1 MKHGVTMSSKKN
13 TDIVASNLNQVNLAL
28 QEITKIHDDVSAI
41 KTPKAYIKKKMDMDY
56 VEIGYMKKVAE
67 KHYPGWSWEVIK
79 TEFAGTEA
87 YVVHGRLKW
96 YDNGVQ
102 RVGDM
107 TAAHRIQ
114 KKRGTQEYVDL
125 GNDIK
130 SANTDCMKKAFNM
143 YMNIADDVYRNQV
156 EDTEL
161 TADQCN
167 ELISLARDIS
177 DEEGAKI
184 KILLEE
190 GTIHGLNYKGAFN
203 KLKRIIG
210 KNE

>member
-161 TADQCN
+161 TVDQCN

>member
-1 MKHGVTMSSKKN
+1 MSSKKN

-177 DEEGAKI
+177 DEEGVKI

>member
-1 MKHGVTMSSKKN
+1 MTMSSKKN

>member
-1 MKHGVTMSSKKN
+1 MSSKKN

-28 QEITKIHDDVSAI
+28 QDITKIHDDVSAI

-161 TADQCN
+161 TVDQCN

>member
-1 MKHGVTMSSKKN
+1 MSSKKN

-143 YMNIADDVYRNQV
+143 YMNNADDVYRNQV

-161 TADQCN
+161 TVDQCN

>member
-1 MKHGVTMSSKKN
+1 MSSKKN

>member
-1 MKHGVTMSSKKN
+1 MSSKKN

-125 GNDIK
+125 ANDIK

-161 TADQCN
+161 TVDQCN

>member
-1 MKHGVTMSSKKN
+1 MSSKKN

-161 TADQCN
+161 TVDQCN

>member
-87 YVVHGRLKW
+87 YVVHGR
-96 YDNGVQ
+96 
-102 RVGDM
+102 
-107 TAAHRIQ
+107 
-114 KKRGTQEYVDL
+114 
-125 GNDIK
+125 
-130 SANTDCMKKAFNM
+130 
-143 YMNIADDVYRNQV
+143 
-156 EDTEL
+156 
-161 TADQCN
+161 
-167 ELISLARDIS
+167 
-177 DEEGAKI
+177 
-184 KILLEE
+184 
-190 GTIHGLNYKGAFN
+190 
-203 KLKRIIG
+203 
-210 KNE
+210 

>member
-1 MKHGVTMSSKKN
+1 
-13 TDIVASNLNQVNLAL
+13 
-28 QEITKIHDDVSAI
+28 
-41 KTPKAYIKKKMDMDY
+41 
-56 VEIGYMKKVAE
+56 
-67 KHYPGWSWEVIK
+67 
-79 TEFAGTEA
+79 
-87 YVVHGRLKW
+87 
-96 YDNGVQ
+96 
-102 RVGDM
+102 M

-161 TADQCN
+161 TVDQCN

>member
-1 MKHGVTMSSKKN
+1 MSSKKN

-161 TADQCN
+161 TVDQCN

-177 DEEGAKI
+177 DEEGVKI